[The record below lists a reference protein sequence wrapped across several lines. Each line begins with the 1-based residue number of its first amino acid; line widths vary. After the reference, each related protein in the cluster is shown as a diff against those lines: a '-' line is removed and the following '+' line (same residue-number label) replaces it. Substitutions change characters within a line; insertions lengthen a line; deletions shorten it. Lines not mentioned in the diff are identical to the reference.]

1 MVLKIKKNKKPI
13 KIGHTGT
20 LDKAAEGLLILPFGD
35 YTSFSSVFLEEDKGY
50 FAKVRFG
57 KSTDSGDRD
66 GNTIDERSSEEVK
79 EIYEKNLPRIKE
91 EILKIKD
98 TTSQIPPVISAI
110 KVGGMRQS
118 SLYRGGI
125 EFESVSRSM
134 QIYHLEYQNLTETGF
149 EMSLR
154 VSSGTYIRKI
164 VMDLGEALNFPM
176 YMESLVRTSIGTIS
190 LEKALSVE
198 EVILPDCKFYTLEEM
213 IPFPWVDL
221 NEVETKSVRH
231 GGYIKPRDVEGD
243 FLLRDNTG
251 KLLAW
256 CSTNEKKAHLPYKY
270 LKVFYNPDEI

>member
-1 MVLKIKKNKKPI
+1 LVLKIKKNKKPI

-35 YTSFSSVFLEEDKGY
+35 YTAFSSVFLEEDKGY

-66 GNTIDERSSEEVK
+66 GNTVEERSLEEIK
-79 EIYEKNLPRIKE
+79 EFYKQNLSRIKE
-91 EILKIKD
+91 EILKIKE

-125 EFESVSRSM
+125 EFESVRRSM
-134 QIYHLEYQNLTETGF
+134 KIYQIEFQNLTETGF

-164 VMDLGEALNFPM
+164 VMDLGESLGFPM
-176 YMESLVRTSIGTIS
+176 FMESLVRTSIGSIT

-198 EVILPDCKFYTLEEM
+198 DVILPDSKFYSLSEM
-213 IPFPWVDL
+213 LPFPWLDL
-221 NEVETKSVRH
+221 NETETKSVRH
-231 GGYIKPRDVEGD
+231 GGYVHSLNIDGD
-243 FLLRDNTG
+243 FLLRDNDG
-251 KLLAW
+251 NLLAW
-256 CSTNEKKAHLPYKY
+256 CSTRDRKKHLPYKY